1 MFDTRNVMYNG
12 REWRTRIIF
21 DNGTTKFDETTICS
35 WEITCEQD
43 TSKIIGAPH
52 FQLSNI
58 APY

>member
-35 WEITCEQD
+35 
-43 TSKIIGAPH
+43 
-52 FQLSNI
+52 
-58 APY
+58 